1 MYDTILVPIDGSDG
15 SNRAIEHAL
24 ELGERYDASLHAIYV
39 VDTRLYG
46 EPGLSSTE
54 LVTDEIED
62 RGQDFLAEFA
72 ERADNQNVPVETRC
86 CHGVPNR
93 EIVAYADEID
103 ADVIV
108 LGFQGHTH
116 KREGNIGS
124 VAERVIR
131 AGERPVFTV

>member
-15 SNRAIEHAL
+15 SNRAIEHGL
-24 ELGERYDASLHAIYV
+24 ELGERYGAGMHAIYV

-54 LVTDEIED
+54 LVVDEIED
-62 RGQDFLAEFA
+62 RGQEFLADFA
-72 ERADNQNVPVETRC
+72 ERADDQDLPVETRC
-86 CHGVPNR
+86 CHGVPHR
-93 EIVAYADEID
+93 EIVDYANQID

-116 KREGNIGS
+116 KRGGNIGS

-131 AGERPVFTV
+131 TGERPVFTV

>member
-1 MYDTILVPIDGSDG
+1 M
-15 SNRAIEHAL
+15 
-24 ELGERYDASLHAIYV
+24 YV

-62 RGQDFLAEFA
+62 RGQAFLADFA
-72 ERADNQNVPVETRC
+72 ERADNESIPVETRC
-86 CHGVPNR
+86 CHGVPQQ
-93 EIVAYADEID
+93 EIVDYADQVD

-116 KREGNIGS
+116 QRPGNIGS

-131 AGERPVFTV
+131 DAQRPVFTV

>member
-15 SNRAIEHAL
+15 SNRATEHAM
-24 ELGERYDASLHAIYV
+24 ELAERFGAAIHAIFV

-54 LVTDEIED
+54 LVTDEMED
-62 RGQDFLAEFA
+62 RGQAFLADFA
-72 ERADNQNVPVETRC
+72 DRADNENITVETRC
-86 CHGVPNR
+86 CHGVPHQ
-93 EIVAYADEID
+93 EIVSHADEVD

-116 KREGNIGS
+116 KQKGNIGS

-131 AGERPVFTV
+131 TSDCPVFTV

>member
-15 SNRAIEHAL
+15 SNRAIQHAL
-24 ELGERYDASLHAIYV
+24 ELGERYDAALHAIYV

-62 RGQDFLAEFA
+62 RGQVLLADFA
-72 ERADNQNVPVETRC
+72 ERADNLGRQVETRC
-86 CHGVPNR
+86 CHGDPHQ
-93 EIVAYADEID
+93 EIVDYADQVD

-116 KREGNIGS
+116 ERQGNIGS

-131 AGERPVFTV
+131 TGQRPVFTV

>member
-15 SNRAIEHAL
+15 SNRAVEHAL
-24 ELGERYDASLHAIYV
+24 ELGQRYDAALFAIYV

-54 LVTDEIED
+54 LVIDEIED
-62 RGQDFLAEFA
+62 RGQEFLAEFA
-72 ERADNQNVPVETRC
+72 ERADDESIPVETRC
-86 CHGVPNR
+86 CHGNPHR

-108 LGFQGHTH
+108 IGFQGHTH
-116 KREGNIGS
+116 KRAGNIGS

-131 AGERPVFTV
+131 YGDRPVFTV